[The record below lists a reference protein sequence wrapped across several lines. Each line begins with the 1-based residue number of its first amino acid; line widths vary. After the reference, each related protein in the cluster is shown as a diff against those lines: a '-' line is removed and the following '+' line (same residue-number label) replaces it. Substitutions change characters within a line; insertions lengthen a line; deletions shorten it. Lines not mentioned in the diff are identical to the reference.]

1 MGAVEHDQ
9 SIPPLHHFASQAV
22 RSTLGRGSD
31 VDACVA
37 LARQINHLLA
47 QATQQLQDTGAGI
60 ACQVGCNFCC
70 HLRVRVLPHEAI
82 ALFRYLQSRVPPQ
95 TAERVRSKIEEY
107 ARARGPAATP
117 APPPR
122 RPCAFLVDGECAAY
136 EVRPGACAAY
146 HSLSK
151 ERCEQSFKDPTL
163 PTSTV
168 VLRSFQVVAAA
179 LEDGLSAE
187 LSTQGLSDDRSELHA
202 AVAALLAKPALIA
215 RWRAGRSLL
224 T

>member
-1 MGAVEHDQ
+1 
-9 SIPPLHHFASQAV
+9 
-22 RSTLGRGSD
+22 
-31 VDACVA
+31 
-37 LARQINHLLA
+37 
-47 QATQQLQDTGAGI
+47 
-60 ACQVGCNFCC
+60 
-70 HLRVRVLPHEAI
+70 
-82 ALFRYLQSRVPPQ
+82 
-95 TAERVRSKIEEY
+95 
-107 ARARGPAATP
+107 
-117 APPPR
+117 
-122 RPCAFLVDGECAAY
+122 
-136 EVRPGACAAY
+136 
-146 HSLSK
+146 LSK